1 MAGALTSQIP
11 VGHPPQFLINRR
23 NQLVQG
29 GVVAIAPGNQLL
41 SDLMWRGVIH
51 VCTRGRGKIF
61 YRHGSFY
68 ACLSRYSTVR
78 RKPQYRA
85 HFRGDKY
92 DVEFFEAAVDL
103 RGAVDDSCELCPS
116 SD

>member
-78 RKPQYRA
+78 RKPRA
-85 HFRGDKY
+85 QGPGDGTY
-92 DVEFFEAAVDL
+92 MTYGTNMSHMSHMSHNPARQTISGLE
-103 RGAVDDSCELCPS
+103 
-116 SD
+116 